1 MSKKYHLDPNN
12 AAFIHLVNSAFAGV
26 HALCDM
32 LKEKSND
39 LSKEETLELIKG
51 VLAKTNTAVTSEYIR
66 GELIK
71 KNVLENGDD
80 TGLCV
85 FDPSDDNKD
94 SEAEVFTN
102 EELKNIRL
110 ENK

>member
-12 AAFIHLVNSAFAGV
+12 VAFIHLLNGSFAGV

-32 LKEKSND
+32 LKDKTDD
-39 LSKEETLELIKG
+39 LSKEELLELIKG

-71 KNVLENGDD
+71 KGVLENGDD
-80 TGLCV
+80 TGLCT